1 MNCPNMNELSLC
13 FTQKSDNCTDLVT
26 LMDGLGRT
34 CPNLN
39 KLHISSNKLSNE
51 AVSAL
56 ESANLRYHSVPG
68 FVSKYCPDVILMD
81 LLCLT
86 WVSSIF

>member
-13 FTQKSDNCTDLVT
+13 FAQKSDDCIDLVT

-34 CPNLN
+34 CPNLK
-39 KLHISSNKLSNE
+39 KLHISSNQLSNE

-68 FVSKYCPDVILMD
+68 LVSKYCSDVILMD
-81 LLCLT
+81 LLILT
-86 WVSSIF
+86 W